1 MRVWSGDGVAE
12 QATAVRRASAATG
25 GGVAARRWGVVA
37 VMAVAIL
44 AAAVPTKAT
53 PPSRTIGDSRVVA
66 QLPPAPGY
74 PGGIAI
80 EGTTVYVATAA
91 RFGSSVV
98 PPYGPPEVQ
107 GFDLRTGELVSRVK
121 IADKDPDQDHGLS
134 GLAFDRSGRLYVL
147 DTQWGIIRFTP
158 EKNEITI
165 DPGSPEDKSK
175 LYASS
180 FPDLKPCGP
189 LQDSKCSPPE
199 AGDKPPLPNDI
210 AFDAK
215 GNAYVSDSLQ
225 ATIYVVSPDVPAKD
239 TEREPEIFFKD
250 ARLAGAFGTN
260 GLRIAP
266 QGDMLYVVESVDDDG
281 LGHIYSLPLK
291 HPSRASLEEVHSY
304 MRGEVPDNLAF
315 GGSGKLYVALAGTNE
330 VQVLRRDGSRFIE
343 EHRFGGPA
351 RRSSGDPVPY
361 DMPSGVALHSQ
372 SGSLLVN
379 NHSEV
384 LGLPPHFVVFDVFV
398 DDRDEPLIRPVIP

>member
-1 MRVWSGDGVAE
+1 MRIWPRDGPE
-12 QATAVRRASAATG
+12 HATTVRRAGAATG
-25 GGVAARRWGVVA
+25 RGVVARRCGVVA
-37 VMAVAIL
+37 VTAVAIL

-53 PPSRTIGDSRVVA
+53 PPSRPIGDSRVVA

-74 PGGIAI
+74 PEGIAI

-98 PPYGPPEVQ
+98 PPSGPPEVQ

-121 IADKDPDQDHGLS
+121 IADKDPSQDHGLS

-158 EKNEITI
+158 ARNGTTI
-165 DPGSPEDKSK
+165 DPGSTEDGSK

-189 LQDSKCSPPE
+189 LQAPPCSPSE

-225 ATIYVVSPDVPAKD
+225 ATIYSVSSEVPA
-239 TEREPEIFFKD
+239 TGTAREPRIFFQD
-250 ARLAGAFGTN
+250 RRLAGAFGTN

-266 QGDMLYVVESVDDDG
+266 EGDKLYVVESVDDAG
-281 LGHIYSLPLK
+281 RGHIYRLPLEN
-291 HPSRASLEEVHSY
+291 PSPADLEEVHSY
-304 MRGEVPDNLAF
+304 VRGEVPDNLAF
-315 GGSGKLYVALAGTNE
+315 GGSGKLYVALAGTNQ
-330 VQVLRRDGSRFIE
+330 VQMLRRDGSRFIE
-343 EHRFGGPA
+343 ERRFGGPA
-351 RRSSGDPVPY
+351 RRSSGTPVPY

-384 LGLPPHFVVFDVFV
+384 LGLPAHFVVFDVFV
-398 DDRDEPLIRPVIP
+398 DDRDEPLIRPAIR